1 MSASRCQSPCDKDFP
16 LLIRRLFPFLAT
28 ACLLCPFVL
37 AQKSKTDDLQIIY
50 DTWTFQQGAPENVLC
65 AAQTTDGFL
74 WFGSYAGLFRFDGV
88 RFEHF
93 HAASGDQLLS
103 TGIYSLF
110 APRSGGLWVGY
121 LFGGFGFLKNG
132 RIRNYGGEI
141 AKSTGSINEFAEDG
155 DGTIWAATS
164 SGVWRFENFK
174 WEHLGDDW
182 NAPTTN
188 MARPGFDRDG
198 VLWVLAGHALL
209 YLLPGTTKFHTAPG
223 DMAVVLGL
231 AQDADGKVLTR
242 PLTESVDGLHS
253 YPILR
258 KGTFPLADR
267 NKGIWLLFS
276 QQLMRVDAGQD
287 IEDAVKKAA
296 PNNSRIFDIPNL
308 AARLVDR
315 EGNIWCTDNKAIYRF
330 FYSPFIQ
337 QRLPNN
343 ATGPFAITAGDD
355 GMVWIG
361 CWHADTCGDPGL
373 FRVANGSLT
382 ESEFNAHAGHPD
394 RSPGWA
400 LAYRAPDKT
409 FWFGETRGLWHL
421 VHDKFVRVAAPPEM
435 VGQEEYLQAIASDR
449 AGGLWFSFGRHGLYR
464 LADGEW
470 TPFGG
475 RKDLPKTGVVS
486 EFTDAERR
494 VWFGYTNNQL
504 AVLDGDRVQVFG
516 PDAGVRVG
524 NIQAIYGRG
533 GTAIWIAGDHGLQ
546 QYDQGKFHSVAAM
559 DGDWLLGISGIVETA
574 EGDLWI
580 NGLSGIFHISRTEL
594 SKSLEDPFYQVT
606 GEHFGNREALPGVA
620 SQIRPI
626 PSAIEGSDGRL
637 WLAFTR
643 GVVSFDPHSSVQ
655 KVQSPPI
662 TIQSVSADSK
672 EYEAASPLK
681 LPARTSSV
689 RINYSAVSLS
699 DPEAIRFRY
708 KLREADAVWRE
719 ATTPNPAEYRN
730 LSPGQY
736 HFSVGA
742 SDSNGVWSNKIAS
755 VDFVILPAWYQ
766 TTWFRAFCVCVFLL
780 LLWALYQLRLRQLE
794 RQFAIG
800 LEARVNE
807 RTRIARDL
815 HDTLLQTLHG
825 LMFRFQAARNMFASR
840 PEEAMQAL
848 DGAIKRT
855 EEAIA
860 ESRDSIKDL
869 RVERAAS
876 THLGELLTVIC
887 QELEVSTPDNAN
899 RPTFQVIVAGERRDL
914 SRETEDQVYRIGR
927 ELLRNAFQHAHAR
940 HIEAEIR
947 YDDDALILL
956 VRDDGK
962 GIDPIVVKEGG
973 RTGHWGLPGVR
984 ERAKQIRA
992 DIDFWTENRAGT
1004 EVRLRIPGSVAYKS
1018 AGDKARF
1025 KLFRREKVS

>member
-1 MSASRCQSPCDKDFP
+1 MSTSQSQSTSDKCFP
-16 LLIRRLFPFLAT
+16 VLMRRLALFLAT
-28 ACLLCPFVL
+28 ICLLCSFAL
-37 AQKSKTDDLQIIY
+37 AQKSKTDDLQIIH
-50 DTWTFQQGAPENVLC
+50 DTWTFQQGAPEYVLC

-88 RFEHF
+88 RFERF

-103 TGIYSLF
+103 TGVYSLF
-110 APRSGGLWVGY
+110 ATRSGGLWIGY
-121 LFGGFGFLKNG
+121 MFGGFGFLKNG

-174 WEHLGDDW
+174 WQHLGADW

-188 MARPGFDRDG
+188 TARPGFDRDG
-198 VLWVLAGHALL
+198 VLWVLAGPALL

-223 DMAVVLGL
+223 DMARVPGL

-242 PLTESVDGLHS
+242 PLTESVEGLQS

-258 KGTFPLADR
+258 KGTLPLADR
-267 NKGIWLLFS
+267 NKGIWLFG
-276 QQLMRVDAGQD
+276 QQLMRVDATQD
-287 IEDAVKKAA
+287 IEDAVKRAA

-308 AARLVDR
+308 AGRLVDR

-330 FYSPFIQ
+330 FYSPFVQ
-337 QRLPNN
+337 QQLPKNV
-343 ATGPFAITAGDD
+343 TGPFAITAGDD

-361 CWHADTCGDPGL
+361 CWNGHSCGGPGL
-373 FRVANGSLT
+373 FRVTGGSLT
-382 ESEFNAHAGHPD
+382 EPGFYPD
-394 RSPGWA
+394 AEHHNHLLGWA
-400 LAYRAPDKT
+400 LIYRAPDKT
-409 FWFGETRGLWHL
+409 FWFGGSKGLWHL

-435 VGQEEYLQAIASDR
+435 VGQEQYLQAIASDL

-486 EFTDAERR
+486 EFTDAQRR

-504 AVLDGDRVQVFG
+504 AVLDGDRMQVFG

-524 NIQAIYGRG
+524 NIQAINGRS
-533 GTAIWIAGDHGLQ
+533 GTAIWIGGDHGLQ

-559 DGDWLLGISGIVETA
+559 DEDWLLGISGIVETA
-574 EGDLWI
+574 DEDLWI

-594 SKSLEDPFYQVT
+594 SKGLEDPSYHVK

-620 SQIRPI
+620 SQLRPI
-626 PSAIEGSDGRL
+626 PSAIEGTDGRL
-637 WLAFTR
+637 WFALTR
-643 GVVSFDPHSSVQ
+643 GVVSFDPHSSLQ
-655 KVQSPPI
+655 KVQPPPI
-662 TIQSVSADSK
+662 TIQSVSADNK
-672 EYEAASPLK
+672 EYEAVSPLK

-708 KLREADAVWRE
+708 KLQEEDAAWRE
-719 ATTPNPAEYRN
+719 ASTPNPAEYRN

-742 SDSNGVWSNKIAS
+742 SDTNGVWSNRIAS
-755 VDFVILPAWYQ
+755 VGFVILPAWYQ
-766 TTWFRAFCVCVFLL
+766 TTWFRAFCVCVSLL

-840 PEEAMQAL
+840 PEEAMVAL

-860 ESRDSIKDL
+860 ESRDAIKDL
-869 RVERAAS
+869 RVERAS
-876 THLGELLTVIC
+876 TDLEELLTATC
-887 QELEVSTPDNAN
+887 QELEISVGGHAN
-899 RPTFQVIVAGERRDL
+899 PPTFQVIVAGERRDL
-914 SRETEDQVYRIGR
+914 SQEIEDEVYRIGR
-927 ELLRNAFQHAHAR
+927 ELLRNAFQHAQAR

-962 GIDPIVVKEGG
+962 GIDPMVVKEGG
-973 RTGHWGLPGVR
+973 RAGHWGLPGVR

-1004 EVRLRIPGSVAYKS
+1004 EVRLKLPGSLAYK
-1018 AGDKARF
+1018 AVADKAKF
-1025 KLFRREKVS
+1025 KSFRREKVS